1 MQAWKSGATRLATG
15 TGFATHEH
23 PIRISVA
30 HGASPVSQGEGPARA
45 AIYDIRDFAAFG
57 RSLYRHMPLPPGAS
71 ILFESTV
78 AEPEPLLARL
88 ISDAFTGEVTDRF
101 ESVFG
106 RGNPHLLAALASRYG
121 VDEQCILPTT
131 GVCNGV
137 AQVLA
142 GLVAPGDHVLIETPG
157 FDVLSDLAR
166 LSGAEV
172 ELLSRRGESF
182 AFDLEEL
189 SAKLRANT
197 RLVIVTNLHNPSG
210 HHLGEKALGDLAAA
224 AATVGAHLLVDEVYA
239 DFAMESGDLPAV
251 RLAPNVISVNSL
263 TKVFGLFSLRCG
275 WIVTTRATARRIAN
289 ASAGREFGV
298 SKLTHAIGALVL
310 ENPQPFEAH
319 WRQILDASRPVVE
332 RHMAAMRADDLLAGE
347 LPPFG
352 CIAFPQVI
360 GHADTRRLAE
370 TLWRD
375 YEIVTAPGEFF
386 GQAGHMRLGFGV
398 PAALIDRG
406 LARLHEALF
415 ALRRAGSP
423 SVSQTAS
430 VQ

>member
-1 MQAWKSGATRLATG
+1 MR
-15 TGFATHEH
+15 
-23 PIRISVA
+23 
-30 HGASPVSQGEGPARA
+30 QGDGPAEA

-78 AEPEPLLARL
+78 AEPEALLARV
-88 ISDAFTGEVTDRF
+88 IRDAFTGEVTDRF

-106 RGNPHLLAALASRYG
+106 RGNSHLLTALAARYG

-166 LSGAEV
+166 LAGAEV
-172 ELLSRRGESF
+172 ELLPRRGK
-182 AFDLEEL
+182 AFVIDLDE
-189 SAKLRANT
+189 LRARLRPAT

-210 HHLGEKALGDLAAA
+210 QWLGETALRDLAAV
-224 AATVGAHLLVDEVYA
+224 AATVGAHVLVDEVYA
-239 DFAMESGDLPAV
+239 DFARDSGDLPAV
-251 RLAPNVISVNSL
+251 RLAPNLISVNSL

-289 ASAGREFGV
+289 AGAGREFGV

-310 ENPQPFEAH
+310 ETPEPFEAH
-319 WRQILDASRPVVE
+319 WRQVLDASRPVVE
-332 RHMAAMRADDLLAGE
+332 RHLAAMRADDLMAGDI
-347 LPPFG
+347 PPYG
-352 CIAFPQVI
+352 CIAFPEVV

-386 GQAGHMRLGFGV
+386 GQSGHMRLGFGV
-398 PAALIDRG
+398 PAATIDRG
-406 LARLHEALF
+406 LSKLHEALF
-415 ALRRAGSP
+415 ALRRAGSQPASP
-423 SVSQTAS
+423 SNPAR
-430 VQ
+430 

>member
-1 MQAWKSGATRLATG
+1 MQAWKGGAIRLAAG

-23 PIRISVA
+23 PIRIPVA
-30 HGASPVSQGEGPARA
+30 HGASTVSRGEGPARA

-78 AEPEPLLARL
+78 AEPEPLLAQVIRN
-88 ISDAFTGEVTDRF
+88 AFTGRVTDRF

-106 RGNPHLLAALASRYG
+106 RGNPHLLAALAARYG

-172 ELLSRRGESF
+172 ELLPRRGEIF
-182 AFDLEEL
+182 AIDPDEMR
-189 SAKLRANT
+189 AKLRPNT

-210 HHLGEKALGDLAAA
+210 HCLGEKALRDLAAVA
-224 AATVGAHLLVDEVYA
+224 AAVGAHVLVDEVYA
-239 DFAMESGDLPAV
+239 DFAGARGDLPAV
-251 RLAPNVISVNSL
+251 RLAPNLISVNSL

-310 ENPQPFEAH
+310 EAPEPFEGH
-319 WRQILDASRPVVE
+319 WRRVLEASRPVVE
-332 RHMAAMRADDLLAGE
+332 RHLAAMRADDLIAGD
-347 LPPFG
+347 LPPYG
-352 CIAFPQVI
+352 CIAFPGVV

-386 GQAGHMRLGFGV
+386 GLAGHMRLGFGV
-398 PAALIDRG
+398 PAPTIDRG
-406 LARLHEALF
+406 LSKLHEALF

-423 SVSQTAS
+423 PVIPSTLAR
-430 VQ
+430 

>member
-1 MQAWKSGATRLATG
+1 MQAWKGGAIRLATG

-23 PIRISVA
+23 PIRILVA
-30 HGASPVSQGEGPARA
+30 DGASTVSRGEDPAGA
-45 AIYDIRDFAAFG
+45 AFYDIRDFAAFG

-78 AEPEPLLARL
+78 AEPEPLLAQVIR
-88 ISDAFTGEVTDRF
+88 DAFSGGVTDRF

-106 RGNPHLLAALASRYG
+106 RGNPHLLAALAARYG

-137 AQVLA
+137 AQVLT

-172 ELLSRRGESF
+172 ELLPRRGETF
-182 AFDLEEL
+182 AIDPEEL
-189 SAKLRANT
+189 RARLRPNT

-210 HHLGEKALGDLAAA
+210 HCLGEGALKAVAAV
-224 AATVGAHLLVDEVYA
+224 AATVGAHVLVDEVYA
-239 DFAMESGDLPAV
+239 DFAADTGDLPAV
-251 RLAPNVISVNSL
+251 RLAPNLISVNSL

-298 SKLTHAIGALVL
+298 SKLTHALGALVL
-310 ENPQPFEAH
+310 ETPQAFESH
-319 WRQILDASRPVVE
+319 WRGVLDASRPVVE
-332 RHMAAMRADDLLAGE
+332 RHLAAMRADGLMEGDLPAY
-347 LPPFG
+347 G
-352 CIAFPQVI
+352 CIAFPKVV
-360 GHADTRRLAE
+360 GHPDTRRLAE

-398 PAALIDRG
+398 PAATIDKG
-406 LARLHEALF
+406 LSKLHEALF
-415 ALRRAGSP
+415 ALRRVGSSPAIP
-423 SVSQTAS
+423 SILTR
-430 VQ
+430 